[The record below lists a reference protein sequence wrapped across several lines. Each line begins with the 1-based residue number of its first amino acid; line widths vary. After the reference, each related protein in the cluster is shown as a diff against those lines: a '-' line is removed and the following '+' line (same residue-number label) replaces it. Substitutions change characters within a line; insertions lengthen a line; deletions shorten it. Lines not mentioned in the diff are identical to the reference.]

1 MCYDYKSLVG
11 ADVVFTT
18 KVPIYVIAKFD
29 NMGCCVCNKRMC
41 YCLFSCYH
49 CYILCMSMLLQKCQY
64 TSMTNLCVV
73 VIFVTWYVWV
83 WHVTTWAWL
92 VVLRCLWQKCALT
105 YGQKI
110 EQWHEVTQLLWVI
123 RRTKTNIFGTL
134 HKSRLWKTML
144 VRIAYCAKTSQKI
157 LVTLEKLEKSK
168 T

>member
-1 MCYDYKSLVG
+1 MRYDYKSLVG

-18 KVPIYVIAKFD
+18 KVPLYDTAEFD
-29 NMGCCVCNKRMC
+29 NMGCCVCDKSMC
-41 YCLFSCYH
+41 YCLFICYH
-49 CYILCMSMLLQKCQY
+49 CYMLCMSILLQYLLQKCQY
-64 TSMTNLCVV
+64 TSMTNVC
-73 VIFVTWYVWV
+73 VTWYVWV
-83 WHVTTWAWL
+83 LHVTTWAWL
-92 VVLRCLWQKCALT
+92 VVLWCLWQKCALT

-144 VRIAYCAKTSQKI
+144 VRVAYCPNLVKD

-168 T
+168 P